1 MKKRNE
7 SNSNSANRKRSA
19 VRGAGRKANER
30 SRKRRL
36 SMEGLES
43 RQLLAVLT
51 EIPIQPAPTN
61 LPQFDAPRD
70 IGTVVAANIIET
82 EGLDA
87 SGLNNTRNTAQI
99 LPFGTGPGQEDTI
112 DLSGTLPIIV
122 SGTNTSGF
130 SADIDVYGFDLRGG
144 DIIDIATRGA
154 AGEFALQGPFGPTGL
169 PLPGQPAVA
178 VSFAS
183 SVPVGGSPSPL
194 QSPINSNATGVYV
207 VPESGRYFLTI
218 AAATPTTTYSVG
230 LRAYRPVTE
239 SLAFGDAQILYLDWE
254 GGLIDNNIFLAGGDG
269 GDDGPLPAFG
279 FTLIPS
285 LEESLPDLGLE
296 LGDVATANIIA
307 NTVYD
312 EVVEIFQELTNDSAN
327 GDFGTTGVAGD
338 YALRIL
344 NSRDATHRQ
353 WFESNSNDPRITRMI
368 IGGTGLD
375 IGIDGVLG
383 IAEFVDVGNFDL
395 SQTTLFALDGFLD
408 ITEDTVLS
416 PTASRLDAISQFLA
430 SVAAHEAGHTFG
442 MIHTNNANSIL
453 SIGDA
458 GGGLTDDFAQ
468 GLGNDGIFGTLD
480 DVQPIFANDF
490 FADPTIRR
498 GFSRIRD
505 TLTHSL
511 SSGTVGGVTTNGSVF
526 NDANRSGARN
536 GGEAGLAG
544 VTVFADINRDGLQG
558 PSEPTTIS
566 AADGSFSLTLPP
578 GSFNLVALTPG
589 DFQPT
594 TATVLPST
602 GSPAFGFT
610 QVNPNITGTT
620 FADSNGNGFQD
631 AGDLGVEGAFIYLD
645 IDNDG
650 RPDLFEP
657 STLSGADGS
666 YSLNFPGPGTFTI
679 RQVLPPG
686 FEQTF
691 PPGGQHVV
699 TFNGTSLTDNF
710 DFGLLPSR
718 DFGDAPDSFGTLLA
732 SNGASHGIVNGL
744 SIGSL
749 VDREANGVPTANAL
763 GDDLAGPVDDE
774 DGVVLSTP
782 LAPGSLG
789 SVNVTVTNTT
799 GSPAFLQGFLDF
811 NADGD
816 FSDPGEQFVTNLLVS
831 PAAGLQSLDVSVA
844 VPAGAT
850 IGNAIARFRLS
861 QSAGIGPNGFA
872 ASGEVE
878 DHVLPILAAAQIAN
892 DDDLTVSRNT
902 LSNRLN
908 LLANDFDL
916 PSNPLTIETLNVT
929 GTQGIVVLSAD
940 RRSVDYTPPNGF
952 VGLDRFE
959 YTVEDSLG
967 NRSTAEVNITV
978 TFLSEVPIA
987 VDDSFEVPE
996 GSVNRPLNVLDNDV
1010 ASTSGGLT
1018 ITSVTPG
1025 TGGGTIQIIGGGQS
1039 LRYTPLPGFNGT
1051 EQFTYSVQDSVGQ
1064 VSSAE
1069 VTINLLPG
1077 SRADDVVDFS
1087 IGIFDPVNINTPLTN
1102 VQVGDEFLL
1111 RVSVD
1116 DLDPNGAR
1124 FSTQE
1129 GVAAAFLD
1137 VLYTDELVTLLNTG
1151 LNPAF
1156 PFDITFGPL
1165 FSGSEAFLQTAN
1177 ANTPG
1182 LFDEVGGVQPLGNQ
1196 QSHAGPVELFTI
1208 RMVAVSPG
1216 VAQFTADPADQIPSE
1231 TVILASDVVLTANQL
1246 RLGQT
1251 ELIILPASASF
1262 TAAIDDSFADG
1273 LDSAGSPIVNSSPA
1287 RNRLEILTNDNLG
1300 PTDTVRELG
1309 LVTSPTFGT
1318 VFIDNNGTPANLN
1331 DDFFSY
1337 RANVNA
1343 NGLERFTYVIVTD
1356 DGVSST
1362 AEVTIPLGNVN
1373 NNAIVGIDFSLVEA
1387 NFNSA
1392 TGEFESGAAL
1402 PVGSSVSVGQTF
1414 GLQIDLDDLRGLSST
1429 FVFAGYLDVLYSDGF
1444 IQPVAGSLGSEFDFG
1459 VEFGPGYVEDAG
1471 VGTAARAGIID
1482 EFGSLSPATTLAGG
1496 SDPARLATLF
1506 FEAVTPGVARI
1517 AGGPAD
1523 SSPFQ
1528 DTLLFDQDQ
1537 PVSVDQIRYDV
1548 LNINIGGGEGES
1560 FQNPILAQDVNNDGA
1575 VSSIDALLVINRIGR
1590 QASGIEGEAGSL
1602 LSSTFYTDV
1611 NGDRE
1616 TSAIDA
1622 LQVINYLA
1630 RNRARALAVEG
1641 ESLVPISQQLAPVAS
1656 SSDESAAS
1664 LSDTVFANLDA
1675 DFGADFGGESKI
1687 VGTESSQNAVGSSA
1701 AGSVVSSTSD
1711 SASGEESDDLLG
1723 ILADDIRGL
1732 LS

>member
-7 SNSNSANRKRSA
+7 SNSKSANRKRSTN
-19 VRGAGRKANER
+19 RGAGRRADER
-30 SRKRRL
+30 SKKRRL

-61 LPQFDAPRD
+61 LPVFDAPRD
-70 IGTVVAANIIET
+70 IGTVVAANILEA
-82 EGLDA
+82 EGTD
-87 SGLNNTRNTAQI
+87 GVGVNNNRSTAQI

-112 DLSGTLPIIV
+112 DLTGTLPIAI
-122 SGTNTSGF
+122 SGTSTSGF
-130 SADIDVYGFDLRGG
+130 SADIDVYGFDLQGG
-144 DIIDIATRGA
+144 DIIDIATQGA

-169 PLPGQPAVA
+169 PLPGQPALT

-183 SVPVGGSPSPL
+183 NAPVGGQAAPL
-194 QSPINSNATGVYV
+194 QSAATSNATGVFV
-207 VPESGRYFLTI
+207 APESGRYFLTI
-218 AAATPTTTYSVG
+218 AAATQTTTYSVG

-239 SLAFGDAQILYLDWE
+239 SLAVGDAQILYLDWE
-254 GGLIDNNIFLAGGDG
+254 GGLIDNNIFLAGADG
-269 GDDGPLPAFG
+269 GDDGPLPNFG

-285 LEESLPDLGLE
+285 LEESLPALGLE
-296 LGDVATANIIA
+296 FGDVATANIIA
-307 NTVYD
+307 ETVYD
-312 EVVEIFQELTNDSAN
+312 EVVEIFQELTVDSAN
-327 GDFGTTGVAGD
+327 GDFGTTGVPGD

-353 WFESNSNDPRITRMI
+353 WFESNSDDPRITRMI

-383 IAEFVDVGNFDL
+383 IAQSVDVGNFDL
-395 SQTTLFALDGFLD
+395 SENALFALDGFLA
-408 ITEDTVLS
+408 ITEDTPLS

-442 MIHTNNANSIL
+442 MIHTNNANNTL

-458 GGGLTDDFAQ
+458 GGGLTNDFAQ
-468 GLGNDGIFGTLD
+468 GLGPDGIFGTLD

-490 FADPTIRR
+490 FADATVRR

-505 TLTHSL
+505 TFTHSL
-511 SSGTVGGVTTNGSVF
+511 SSGTVGGVSSSGSVF
-526 NDANRSGARN
+526 NDANRSGTRN

-544 VTVFADINRDGLQG
+544 VTVFADINGNLLQD
-558 PSEPTTIS
+558 PSEPSAIS
-566 AADGSFSLTLPP
+566 TADGSFSLTLPP
-578 GSFNLVALTPG
+578 GSFDLVAVTPG

-602 GSPAFGFT
+602 GSPAFGFN

-631 AGDLGVEGAFIYLD
+631 AGDLGIEGAFVFLD

-699 TFNGTSLTDNF
+699 SFDGASLTDNF
-710 DFGLLPSR
+710 DFGFLPSR

-732 SNGASHGIVNGL
+732 SDGASHGIVAGL
-744 SIGSL
+744 SLGSL
-749 VDREANGVPTANAL
+749 VDREANGLPTAIAS
-763 GDDLAGPVDDE
+763 GDDLSGLIDDE
-774 DGVVLSTP
+774 DGVVLASP

-789 SVNVTVTNTT
+789 SVSVAVTNTT
-799 GSPAFLQGFLDF
+799 ASPAFLQGFLDF

-816 FSDPGEQFVTNLLVS
+816 FSDPGEQFVTDLLVS
-831 PAAGLQSLDVSVA
+831 PAAGLQSLAVSVP

-861 QSAGIGPNGFA
+861 QSSGVGPTGFA
-872 ASGEVE
+872 QSGEVE
-878 DHVLPILAAAQIAN
+878 DHVLPILAAAEIAN
-892 DDDLTVSRNT
+892 DDDLMVSRNT
-902 LSNRLN
+902 LSNRLD

-929 GTQGIVVLSAD
+929 GTQGIVVLSSD

-959 YTVEDSLG
+959 YTVVDSLG

-978 TFLSEVPIA
+978 TFLSAVPIA
-987 VDDSFEVPE
+987 VDDAFEVPE

-1010 ASTSGGLT
+1010 PSTSGGLT
-1018 ITSVTPG
+1018 ITSVAPG
-1025 TGGGTIQIIGGGQS
+1025 TSGGTIQIIGGGQS

-1077 SRADDVVDFS
+1077 SRGDDVVDFS
-1087 IGIFDPVNINTPLTN
+1087 VGIFDPVNINTPLTN

-1116 DLDPNGAR
+1116 DLDPNGDR

-1156 PFDITFGPL
+1156 PFDISFGPL
-1165 FSGSEAFLQTAN
+1165 FSGSEAFLQRAN

-1216 VAQFTADPADQIPSE
+1216 VAQFTADPADQTPSE
-1231 TVILASDVVLTANQL
+1231 TVILASDVELSANQL

-1251 ELIILPASASF
+1251 ELIILPASANF

-1273 LDSAGSPIVNSSPA
+1273 LDSAGSPIVNSAPA
-1287 RNRLEILTNDNLG
+1287 RNRLEVLNNDNLG

-1318 VFIDNNGTPANLN
+1318 VFIDDNGTPLNLN

-1373 NNAIVGIDFSLVEA
+1373 NNAVVGIDFSLVEA
-1387 NFNSA
+1387 NFNAA

-1414 GLQIDLDDLRGLSST
+1414 GLQIDLDDLRGLNST

-1444 IQPVAGSLGSEFDFG
+1444 LQPVAGSLGSEFDFG

-1482 EFGSLSPATTLAGG
+1482 EFGSLSPATTLGGG

-1506 FEAVTPGVARI
+1506 FEAVTPGVARV

-1560 FQNPILAQDVNNDGA
+1560 FQNPVLAQDVNNDGA

-1590 QASGIEGEAGSL
+1590 QAGGAEGEAGSL

-1630 RNRARALAVEG
+1630 RNRASAFAGEG
-1641 ESLVPISQQLAPVAS
+1641 ELLAPVTRQAAPLAD
-1656 SSDESAAS
+1656 SSDDQSTS
-1664 LSDTVFANLDA
+1664 ISDTVFASLDA
-1675 DFGADFGGESKI
+1675 DLSGESKI
-1687 VGTESSQNAVGSSA
+1687 VGSGLPQNATGSSIDGLFSPSSGDA
-1701 AGSVVSSTSD
+1701 ATS
-1711 SASGEESDDLLG
+1711 EESDDLLG
-1723 ILADDIRGL
+1723 LLADDVQGR